1 MTMRIAS
8 RMRFTIFDTP
18 VLREIMQ
25 GAAILALKIM
35 GWKREGAIPDPPRC
49 VMIAAPHT
57 SNVDLPITLLLAFA
71 FRVKV
76 YWMGKDRIFKKPFG
90 TIMRWLGGIPVER
103 SRSHNIVE
111 ASIEEFR
118 KNQNLILIVAPEGT
132 RNKVNYWKSGFYHI
146 ANGAGVPISCGF
158 LDYRRK
164 VGGMGPLVVPT
175 GAIERDME
183 TIQTFYK
190 GVMGRNPAKTASE
203 YVSCSQNEKE

>member
-1 MTMRIAS
+1 MAVS
-8 RMRFTIFDTP
+8 SSARMRYTIFDTP

-25 GAAILALKIM
+25 VIAVFALRLM
-35 GWKREGAIPDPPRC
+35 GWKKEGLIPDPPRC

-76 YWMGKDRIFKKPFG
+76 YWMGKHSIFKKPFG

-103 SRSHNIVE
+103 SKSHNVVE
-111 ASIEEFR
+111 ASIEEFKR
-118 KNQNLILIVAPEGT
+118 NENIILIVAPEGT
-132 RNKVNYWKSGFYHI
+132 RNRVNYWKSGFYHI

-164 VGGMGPLVVPT
+164 AGGMGPLVMPT
-175 GAIERDME
+175 GDIEHDME
-183 TIQTFYK
+183 SIQEFYR
-190 GVMGRNPAKTASE
+190 GVTGRNPAKSACGAPACE
-203 YVSCSQNEKE
+203 PARRE